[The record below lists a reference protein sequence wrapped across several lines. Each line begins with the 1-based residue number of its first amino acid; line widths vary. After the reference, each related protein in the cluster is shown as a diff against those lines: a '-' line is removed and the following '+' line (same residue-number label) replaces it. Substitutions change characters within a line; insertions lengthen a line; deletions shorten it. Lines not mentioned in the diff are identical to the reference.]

1 MANKRILPHIA
12 MDIYREEMGLTTIW
26 EAKRIAAEIN
36 ECYTRLAK
44 EEAERTAKE
53 IEFSWIEYEEAQ
65 RITSEINECY
75 TQLAREDAQRIAKE
89 IEVSWIEHDQNADS
103 EDLFSEEEEG
113 VIPNLEDIKIQNTC
127 AYRRKKTA
135 NHKKKMRRNAINA
148 MKNYDKRFA
157 EDRKNTSFCK
167 RRGGQWVN
175 LPKSLSMMAENIWV
189 QAAKMKLV

>member
-1 MANKRILPHIA
+1 MASKRILPHIA

-26 EAKRIAAEIN
+26 EAQRIAAEIN
-36 ECYTRLAK
+36 ECYTRRAK
-44 EEAERTAKE
+44 EDAERIAKE
-53 IEFSWIEYEEAQ
+53 IEVSWTEYEEAQ

-75 TQLAREDAQRIAKE
+75 TRRAKEDAQRIAKE
-89 IEVSWIEHDQNADS
+89 IEVSWLEHNQSSDS
-103 EDLFSEEEEG
+103 EVLFGEEEEG
-113 VIPNLEDIKIQNTC
+113 FIPHFKDIKIQNIC

-157 EDRKNTSFCK
+157 EDCKNTSFCK

-175 LPKSLSMMAENIWV
+175 MPKSLSMKAENIWV
-189 QAAKMKLV
+189 KAAKMKLV